1 MSETWVDKQTVE
13 IPHPGTW
20 GTLNLNQLLEVKN
33 QIMSKI
39 YMAGN
44 NQMYLKPLN
53 TALANVDV
61 LIAKKLSDPRGSS

>member
-13 IPHPGTW
+13 IPAPTTW

-33 QIMSKI
+33 QLMNKI

-44 NQMYLKPLN
+44 NQLYLKPLN
-53 TALANVDV
+53 TALANIDM
-61 LIAKKLSDPRGSS
+61 LIAKKLADPRGSN